1 MQSGKKYIVQ
11 LCEVSEE
18 TLNKTKQEKDEI
30 FKTSNGIFQND
41 DIFLSHESILVTPT
55 RVRGIVREC
64 ITGKEIPIV
73 TLEIYKNF
81 DKKVPDISTPYAY
94 YVNSNFKTSLFA
106 FQIIYHQ
113 MGYKIENGAYNR
125 VLVSGN
131 EKSKTK
137 ISEKETQE
145 EERKIINNFVRS
157 KDMTLSEYQDY
168 LNNRLALLEEKETRS
183 LGQSLKRFVDSYHK
197 KK

>member
-1 MQSGKKYIVQ
+1 MQIGKKYIVQ
-11 LCEVSEE
+11 LCEVNKE

-41 DIFLSHESILVTPT
+41 DIFLNHESILVTPT

-81 DKKVPDISTPYAY
+81 DKKMPNIASPYAY
-94 YVNSNFKTSLFA
+94 YVNSNFKSSLFA
-106 FQIIYHQ
+106 FQIIYYG
-113 MGYKIENGAYNR
+113 MGYKIENATYNR
-125 VLVSGN
+125 VLVSEN
-131 EKSKTK
+131 EKYPTK
-137 ISEKETQE
+137 ISERE
-145 EERKIINNFVRS
+145 EERKAIADFVHS
-157 KDMTLSEYQDY
+157 KNMSLSEYREY
-168 LNNRLALLEEKETRS
+168 LNNRLALLEERKTRT
-183 LGQSLKRFVDSYHK
+183 LGQSLKRVMNLHHK